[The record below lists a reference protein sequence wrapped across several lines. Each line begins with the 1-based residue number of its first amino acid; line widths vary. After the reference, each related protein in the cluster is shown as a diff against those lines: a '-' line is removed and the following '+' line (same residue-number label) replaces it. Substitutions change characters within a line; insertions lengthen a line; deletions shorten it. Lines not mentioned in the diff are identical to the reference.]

1 MNDWMIDIL
10 DLIGLVIACVLIFA
24 GVQLVFGG

>member
-10 DLIGLVIACVLIFA
+10 DLIGLVIACVMIFA
-24 GVQLVFGG
+24 GVQLFFG

>member
-10 DLIGLVIACVLIFA
+10 DLIGLVIACVMIFA
-24 GVQLVFGG
+24 GVQLIFGG